1 MSLLVLTR
9 GRHSNQE
16 KRIIS
21 LEHNLLTMTNTIQGS
36 QTSLLGLQDE
46 FRRFRRMNEMVNHH
60 ESIIPNLHLEV
71 ESSSRRVN
79 SVLSLVEERM
89 NEFEH

>member
-16 KRIIS
+16 ERIIS

-46 FRRFRRMNEMVNHH
+46 FRRINEMVNCH
-60 ESIIPNLHLEV
+60 ESIIPNLILEV
-71 ESSSRRVN
+71 ESSSQRVN
-79 SVLSLVEERM
+79 SVLSLVQERM
-89 NEFEH
+89 NEF